1 MLGQLEQLI
10 VEWGLTSSEARIVAQ
25 LMASIG
31 VLLLGLLSFPI
42 IKKVLLNLVE
52 TVATRTAND
61 WDDKLIQHRV
71 FFWIANLAPAT
82 VVYLLLPLALEGEES
97 AVNILL
103 EITEIYMIVVGLFA
117 IDALLNACLLYTSP
131 SQRAQRRSR
140 MPS

>member
-103 EITEIYMIVVGLFA
+103 EITVVIPILNNCL
-117 IDALLNACLLYTSP
+117 DVVLLLIFFYVFLCIF
-131 SQRAQRRSR
+131 
-140 MPS
+140 MP

>member
-10 VEWGLTSSEARIVAQ
+10 VEWGLGSSEARMAAQ

-61 WDDKLIQHRV
+61 WDDTLIQHLSL
-71 FFWIANLAPAT
+71 IH
-82 VVYLLLPLALEGEES
+82 
-97 AVNILL
+97 I
-103 EITEIYMIVVGLFA
+103 
-117 IDALLNACLLYTSP
+117 
-131 SQRAQRRSR
+131 
-140 MPS
+140 